1 LDNKSLSSV
10 IFAFCFGVAFGTF
23 FTIIVIRE
31 AVPLREHYVA
41 LVVCSILAFIII
53 TVLIWWYFRV
63 INASR
68 KAFGEKGGG
77 IINTILSFLLVSI
90 VLIFVLVVGIF
101 YAAIA

>member
-1 LDNKSLSSV
+1 MNNKSLLSV
-10 IFAFCFGVAFGTF
+10 IFTFCFGVAFGTF

-41 LVVCSILAFIII
+41 MAACSILALII
-53 TVLIWWYFRV
+53 TAGLIFWYFKV

>member
-1 LDNKSLSSV
+1 MNNRNVSSP
-10 IFAFCFGVAFGTF
+10 IFSFCFGVVFGTF
-23 FTIIVIRE
+23 LTIIVIRE
-31 AVPLREHYVA
+31 AFPLRDHYVA
-41 LVVCSILAFIII
+41 LVVCSILAVIIAS
-53 TVLIWWYFRV
+53 VLIFWYFKV

-68 KAFGEKGGG
+68 AAFGEKGGG